1 VQRRVDT
8 VKKENRKSVLM
19 LIQRQDGLQWVPL
32 SIGSD
37 KDKQP
42 GAEEKAPEKPKAPV
56 VKKDPLT
63 QDAQLSAALLM
74 LRLQLAGAQI

>member
-1 VQRRVDT
+1 MRAAIDSRQELD
-8 VKKENRKSVLM
+8 VL
-19 LIQRQDGLQWVPL
+19 RN
-32 SIGSD
+32 D